1 MAQLE
6 KSLSN
11 FFNLQP
17 FSPSSLIVK
26 DNRDKFHDCDL
37 ARQYVAWVYFSIS
50 IGKYEKKGIKFPD
63 SSVLSF
69 ILFFKKSEI
78 SQIFR

>member
-1 MAQLE
+1 MIAIWRDSM
-6 KSLSN
+6 SLG
-11 FFNLQP
+11 FIF
-17 FSPSSLIVK
+17 
-26 DNRDKFHDCDL
+26 
-37 ARQYVAWVYFSIS
+37 AIS
-50 IGKYEKKGIKFPD
+50 IDKYEKKGIKFPD

>member
-1 MAQLE
+1 MFIFA
-6 KSLSN
+6 
-11 FFNLQP
+11 
-17 FSPSSLIVK
+17 
-26 DNRDKFHDCDL
+26 
-37 ARQYVAWVYFSIS
+37 IS
-50 IGKYEKKGIKFPD
+50 IGKYEKKGIEFPD

>member
-11 FFNLQP
+11 FYNLQP
-17 FSPSSLIVK
+17 FSPPSLIVK
-26 DNRDKFHDCDL
+26 DNRDKFHDCDFGETVF
-37 ARQYVAWVYFSIS
+37 R
-50 IGKYEKKGIKFPD
+50 KKGIKFPD

-78 SQIFR
+78 SQISR